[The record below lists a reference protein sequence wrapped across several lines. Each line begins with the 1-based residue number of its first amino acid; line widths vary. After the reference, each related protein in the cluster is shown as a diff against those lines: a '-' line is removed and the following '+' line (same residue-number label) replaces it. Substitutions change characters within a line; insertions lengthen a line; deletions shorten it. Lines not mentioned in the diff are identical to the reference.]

1 MWHTGRLSSM
11 CVVLEITYPIAPSP
25 CDGSS
30 GSSQWYPKA
39 SALTGQPQGF
49 PKVGP
54 YGLGPY
60 PSVAE
65 DAASFVPPPPPL
77 PAHLSRLRASG
88 ATHSQTIAVEV
99 NGQLK
104 ERSRGVLDSPPK
116 KRVLS
121 AERSGVQH
129 HGGGVNTHRGSNRQW
144 GSGRVSDDRSPTSG

>member
-1 MWHTGRLSSM
+1 M

-65 DAASFVPPPPPL
+65 DSASFVPPPPPL

-99 NGQLK
+99 NGQL
-104 ERSRGVLDSPPK
+104 RSGVAEFLIAQK